1 MFNDRWKMI
10 GVTVYVQ
17 RLVIW
22 FPLRLVFSV
31 VEVQSN
37 VKEVSYLLVTLRGD
51 LQTKLVENHY

>member
-1 MFNDRWKMI
+1 MI